1 MKKSFLLSIIF
12 LCSFFLNAQNDLTFN
27 YKAQL
32 TEDGSPVA
40 NHDVTVRFTILDF
53 QNNQIYREENRL
65 TTDDNGIFST
75 TVGDGM
81 VPSSDF
87 SAIDWSSR
95 DYKLKVEIDTGNG
108 FTDFGTQNLKS
119 VPYAKYADKADSVKY
134 VDYSKISNTPVTFY
148 KTHTTGEIPNNIEDN
163 MYHYGSIV
171 IGLDTIG
178 KYEPK
183 LSAYKYILGNET
195 DTTVSIANYIKGNGD
210 VNRIAMLNELSG
222 NTDADVTGIKNEI
235 RYPGNGKRYGIYNDI
250 QSDDTGE
257 QTGIYN
263 NIKGKSGNNSYG
275 IKNSV
280 SVKGD
285 ILVYGIYND
294 VYSTIGGYLQ
304 KSQSCIGTYNDVYN
318 TSNGKSN
325 NLYGSVNNVFAN
337 GDGENI
343 CEHNIMY
350 ISNDVATN
358 YAIKN
363 TITPSSGSAITYGI
377 YTEMQHG
384 IMGIN
389 TDGDKYC
396 MYNTIPNTMKGTHY
410 GIYCDIQKT
419 GSYAGYFKGDV
430 MVTRK
435 LKAEDSGDADMKAY
449 VYGFAIADGTLQADR
464 SSDGFTLS
472 KTETGVYKI
481 TLSKIETDNYHYVVN
496 VSAEYGNS
504 GLVIAMTDYAGSGQ
518 QNSFYIRTFKPDGT
532 ATDCSFHFVVYKK

>member
-1 MKKSFLLSIIF
+1 MKKSLLLSIIF
-12 LCSFFLNAQNDLTFN
+12 LGSFFLNAQNDLSFN

-32 TEDGSPVA
+32 TENGSPVA
-40 NHDVTVRFTILDF
+40 NHDVTVRFTIIDLWG
-53 QNNQIYREENRL
+53 NQIYREENRL
-65 TTDDNGIFST
+65 TTDENGIFST
-75 TVGDGM
+75 TIGNGM

-108 FTDFGTQNLKS
+108 FTDFGIQNFKS
-119 VPYAKYADKADSVKY
+119 VPYAKYADKADSVKH

-148 KTHTTGEIPNNIEDN
+148 KTHTTGEEPNSIEDN
-163 MYHYGSIV
+163 MYHYGAIV
-171 IGLDTIG
+171 IGLDTLG

-183 LSAYKYILGNET
+183 LSAYKFILGNEA

-210 VNRIAMLNELSG
+210 VNRIALLNKLSG
-222 NTDADVTGIKNEI
+222 NTDAPVTGIKNEI
-235 RYPGNGKRYGIYNDI
+235 KYSGNGKRYGIYNDI

-263 NIKGKSGNNSYG
+263 NIKGKADNNSYG
-275 IKNSV
+275 INNSV
-280 SVKGD
+280 SVEGD
-285 ILVYGIYND
+285 IYVYGTYND

-304 KSQSCIGTYNDVYN
+304 KSQSCTGTYNFVHN
-318 TSNGKSN
+318 TSTGASN
-325 NLYGSVNNVFAN
+325 NLYGSTNYIVA
-337 GDGENI
+337 GEGENI

-363 TITPSSGSAITYGI
+363 TIIPSSGSAITYGI

-384 IMGIN
+384 VMGIN

-396 MYNTIPNTMKGTHY
+396 IYNTIPNTMKGTHY
-410 GIYCDIQKT
+410 GIYCDIQKI

-449 VYGFAIADGTLQADR
+449 VYGLVYYNGNIDGNR
-464 SSDGFTLS
+464 SSDGFSVSKTGTGTYEVTLS
-472 KTETGVYKI
+472 NYTGQ
-481 TLSKIETDNYHYVVN
+481 NYI
-496 VSAEYGNS
+496 VSATSELG
-504 GLVIAMTDYAGSGQ
+504 GAGTPVIATTDYSSTGGHFIIRIFDLSG
-518 QNSFYIRTFKPDGT
+518 NLIDN
-532 ATDCSFHFVVYKK
+532 SFHFVVYKK